1 MRVRKKKRTV
11 DVLKNS
17 QRIVST
23 DFNVEW
29 EKYFGNGKNICL
41 EIGCGKGKFINQM
54 ALEFKNK
61 NFVAME
67 ICSCDKI

>member
-1 MRVRKKKRTV
+1 MRVRKKKRTA

-41 EIGCGKGKFINQM
+41 EIGF
-54 ALEFKNK
+54 
-61 NFVAME
+61 
-67 ICSCDKI
+67 

>member
-29 EKYFGNGKNICL
+29 KKYFGNGKNICL
-41 EIGCGKGKFINQM
+41 EIGF
-54 ALEFKNK
+54 
-61 NFVAME
+61 
-67 ICSCDKI
+67 